1 MFAKIRRNKVII
13 TFVFLI
19 FSLSSCTNKA
29 TLEVPSFDSLTKI
42 EYVYTDTATSE
53 TYSVQV
59 SIYSD
64 SSVPSYYE
72 DLNEAKYQK
81 KIDENKMLEVPN
93 IMMVLT
99 INDSSKVTYTIYQ
112 EDSKTY
118 LEDNEN
124 LNLYTISDE
133 VYNTIVKNIELNH

>member
-1 MFAKIRRNKVII
+1 MFTKIRRNKVILA
-13 TFVFLI
+13 FVFLI
-19 FSLSSCTNKA
+19 FSLSSCAKEA
-29 TLEVPSFDSLTKI
+29 SLEVPSFDSLTKI
-42 EYVYTDTATSE
+42 EYVYTDTTTSE
-53 TYSVQV
+53 TYSVQQ

-72 DLNEAKYQK
+72 DFNEAKYQK
-81 KIDENKMLEVPN
+81 KIDENTMLEVPN

-99 INDSSKVTYTIYQ
+99 LSDSSKVTYTIYQ
-112 EDSKTY
+112 KDSKTY

-133 VYNTIVKNIELNH
+133 VYSTIVKNIERYH

>member
-1 MFAKIRRNKVII
+1 MFTKIRRNKVILA
-13 TFVFLI
+13 FVFLI
-19 FSLSSCTNKA
+19 FSLSSCAKEA
-29 TLEVPSFDSLTKI
+29 SLEVPSFDSLTKI
-42 EYVYTDTATSE
+42 EYVYTDTTTSE
-53 TYSVQV
+53 TYSVQQ

-72 DLNEAKYQK
+72 DFNEAKFQK
-81 KIDENKMLEVPN
+81 KIDENTMLEVPN

-99 INDSSKVTYTIYQ
+99 LSDSSKVTYTIYQ
-112 EDSKTY
+112 KDSKTY

-133 VYNTIVKNIELNH
+133 VYSTIVKNIERYH